1 VNQKPFFGP
10 LFPEEFVDPRTISFV
25 SGRMGRALPHL
36 EKTGGSYFVT
46 ICLKGVERRFIL
58 PNGLDADAIG
68 RASEPRTQRRS
79 LTLSENWI
87 GELIEG
93 ALLHFQGERYLL
105 SAWCVMP
112 DHLHAV
118 LTPLGEW
125 TLAKIM
131 HGWKS
136 FTAHGVNSRLGR
148 EGSVWQRETFDHL
161 IRSADDFARFVRY
174 VEHNPVEAGLCDHPG
189 EWPWS
194 SARFNVVCDG
204 RDAHRYKG

>member
-1 VNQKPFFGP
+1 
-10 LFPEEFVDPRTISFV
+10 
-25 SGRMGRALPHL
+25 MGKDLPHL

-46 ICLKGVERRFIL
+46 VCLSGLERRRVRL
-58 PNGLDADAIG
+58 EGLDVENIG
-68 RASEPRTQRRS
+68 RASEPIPGTGSLS
-79 LTLSENWI
+79 LTEARVGKMVEES
-87 GELIEG
+87 
-93 ALLHFQGERYLL
+93 LLHFQGERYLL

-136 FTAHGVNSRLGR
+136 FTAHEINLRLGR

-174 VEHNPVEAGLCDHPG
+174 VERNPVEAGLCDHPG
-189 EWPWS
+189 EWPLS
-194 SARFNVVCDG
+194 SARFAEDG
-204 RDAHRYKG
+204 D